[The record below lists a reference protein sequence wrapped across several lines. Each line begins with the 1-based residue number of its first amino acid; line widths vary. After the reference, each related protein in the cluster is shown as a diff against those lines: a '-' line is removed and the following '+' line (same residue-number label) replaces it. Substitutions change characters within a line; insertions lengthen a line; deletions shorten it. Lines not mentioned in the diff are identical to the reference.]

1 MLPDSQDAYGH
12 VIIDHM
18 QGKPTLEIIER
29 DDRYIEIS
37 SGSKAYFAPFKDWPD
52 YEKQAIKFV
61 KGRVLDVGCG
71 AGRVLLYLQEKG
83 LECVGID
90 VSPLAIKAS
99 RERGAKDARVIS
111 ITRIGPPLGKFD
123 SILMF
128 GNNFS
133 LLGGKKRAEWVL
145 EKYRRLANPG
155 VQLIV
160 TAIDPYATNDPDH
173 LNYQKFNL
181 RRSRMG
187 GQIRLR
193 IRYKKYQTPWLDHL
207 LVSQP
212 EMTAMLKGSG
222 WKVTKFIPGSS
233 GAYAAVIQR
242 EDEE

>member
-12 VIIDHM
+12 EIVDHM
-18 QGKPTLEIIER
+18 QGKPVLEIVER
-29 DDRYIEIS
+29 DDRYIEIN
-37 SGSKAYFAPFKDWPD
+37 SGPKAYFAPFKDWPD
-52 YEKQAIKFV
+52 HEKQAIRYA

-90 VSPLAIKAS
+90 VSSLAVKAC

-111 ITRIGPPLGKFD
+111 ITRVGPQLGKFD

-128 GNNFS
+128 GNNFG

-160 TAIDPYATNDPDH
+160 STTDPYATNDTDH

-181 RRSRMG
+181 RRGRMG

-193 IRYKKYQTPWLDHL
+193 IRYKKYQTPWLDYL

-212 EMTAMLKGSG
+212 EMTAMLKNSG
-222 WKVTKFIPGSS
+222 WKVTKFIPGSG

-242 EDEE
+242 DDEA